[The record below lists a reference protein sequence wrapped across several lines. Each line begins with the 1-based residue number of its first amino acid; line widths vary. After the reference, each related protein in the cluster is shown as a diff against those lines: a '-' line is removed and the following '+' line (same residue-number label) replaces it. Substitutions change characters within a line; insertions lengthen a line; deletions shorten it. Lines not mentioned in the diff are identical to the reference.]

1 MRALFV
7 CALLL
12 FISGSILFVSGQE
25 PGQGEKGKAQA
36 SESKAT
42 NDQIEVKA
50 DRFSGV
56 TTVKMKPQVILDNPD
71 HHLTIR
77 SEAKLGDKKSAEY
90 ELGSVSAQIWLDS
103 HYNKSIDYGDRE
115 LHLLIDGKSLDLGK
129 LPSGVRSE
137 SNHKPSFKLMAS
149 FVSILDRSGM
159 EQISKGNRIEM
170 RLGGIELTLNQSV
183 TATLKAYANQV
194 LNTDKSSRGRK
205 P

>member
-12 FISGSILFVSGQE
+12 SISGSILFVSGQE
-25 PGQGEKGKAQA
+25 QGQGEKAQA
-36 SESKAT
+36 SESKAI
-42 NDQIEVKA
+42 NDQIEVKE

-56 TTVKMKPQVILDNPD
+56 TTVKMKPQVILDSPD

-77 SEAKLGDKKSAEY
+77 SEAKLGNKKSAEY

-137 SNHKPSFKLMAS
+137 SALKPSFKLMAS
-149 FVSILDRSGM
+149 FVSILERSGL

-170 RLGGIELTLNQSV
+170 RFGGIELTLNQSV
-183 TATLKAYANQV
+183 TATLKAYANRV
-194 LNTDKSSRGRK
+194 LNADKTSRGRK